1 MILIDFFLFI
11 YFGFEFYYMLVI
23 LTVFYMFNKLAG
35 YSVDPRIS
43 RGARKLARTLRIIK
57 KILY

>member
-1 MILIDFFLFI
+1 
-11 YFGFEFYYMLVI
+11 
-23 LTVFYMFNKLAG
+23 MFNELAG

-57 KILY
+57 KSYTENPK